1 MTDIDKCREAFE
13 AWARSELAQPC
24 DLRRTLHGNYVGNWV
39 QSVWFCWQAAWN
51 ASEPKPPAANTVRVR
66 IPLLMNRAGDYYAR
80 RSSLDGEQSA
90 IESVGFFAPDEID
103 TIGARLFFA
112 TVDVPKPEVAEVRGE
127 VTT

>member
-1 MTDIDKCREAFE
+1 MSDIDKCREAFE
-13 AWARSELAQPC
+13 AWRQSLGEEAE
-24 DLRRTLHGNYVGNWV
+24 DLRREGDGYYMYDANQAWHG
-39 QSVWFCWQAAWN
+39 WQAAWN
-51 ASEPKPPAANTVRVR
+51 ATRPKPPAANAVRVR

-103 TIGARLFFA
+103 TIGTRLFFA